1 MYRKVCTKA
10 AACAMGI
17 MMAGGISAAT
27 KEESIRNVVA
37 SSPYYR
43 YVTASALIIRTGAST
58 SYSRVGTYLRG
69 TKVACYGTSG
79 NWTKV
84 KYSGKTRYVCSD
96 YLSSTSPDSN
106 TSAYSRYVTAS
117 SLNVRSGASMSASV
131 VGSYKEGTKVT
142 CYGTSGSWTK
152 VKYNGETRYVST
164 QYLSTKAPSSE
175 SSSSDT
181 ATSAYTR
188 YVTASSLNVRSGA
201 SMSASVVGSYKE
213 GTKVTCYG
221 TSGSWTKVKYDGETR
236 YVSTQYLST
245 KAPSS
250 GSSSSSFTETSTT
263 TYTRYVTASSL
274 NVRSGAS
281 TSSSVVGTYREGTKV
296 TCYGTSGSWTK
307 VKYNGVTRYVS
318 TQYLSASAP
327 SSGSS
332 GSSSSSSNAA
342 TNSSSKGQWV
352 ANYALLFVGNPYVWG
367 GTSLTNGSDCSGFTQ
382 SVYKHFGYSI
392 PRTSASQR
400 SAGKAVSWSERQVGD
415 LICYSGHVAIYIG
428 NNKIVHSSNPKDGV
442 KITSPANYTT
452 VLAVRRIVD

>member
-117 SLNVRSGASMSASV
+117 SLNVRSGAS
-131 VGSYKEGTKVT
+131 
-142 CYGTSGSWTK
+142 
-152 VKYNGETRYVST
+152 
-164 QYLSTKAPSSE
+164 
-175 SSSSDT
+175 
-181 ATSAYTR
+181 
-188 YVTASSLNVRSGA
+188 
-201 SMSASVVGSYKE
+201 
-213 GTKVTCYG
+213 
-221 TSGSWTKVKYDGETR
+221 
-236 YVSTQYLST
+236 
-245 KAPSS
+245 
-250 GSSSSSFTETSTT
+250 
-263 TYTRYVTASSL
+263 
-274 NVRSGAS
+274 

-342 TNSSSKGQWV
+342 TNSSSKGQQV
-352 ANYALLFVGNPYVWG
+352 ANYALQFVGNPYVWG

>member
-164 QYLSTKAPSSE
+164 QYLSTKAPSS
-175 SSSSDT
+175 
-181 ATSAYTR
+181 
-188 YVTASSLNVRSGA
+188 
-201 SMSASVVGSYKE
+201 
-213 GTKVTCYG
+213 
-221 TSGSWTKVKYDGETR
+221 
-236 YVSTQYLST
+236 
-245 KAPSS
+245 

-342 TNSSSKGQWV
+342 TNSSSKGQQV
-352 ANYALLFVGNPYVWG
+352 ANYALQFVGNPYVWG

>member
-106 TSAYSRYVTAS
+106 TSAYS
-117 SLNVRSGASMSASV
+117 
-131 VGSYKEGTKVT
+131 
-142 CYGTSGSWTK
+142 
-152 VKYNGETRYVST
+152 
-164 QYLSTKAPSSE
+164 
-175 SSSSDT
+175 
-181 ATSAYTR
+181 R

-342 TNSSSKGQWV
+342 TNSSSKGQQV
-352 ANYALLFVGNPYVWG
+352 ANYALQFVGNPYVWG

>member
-1 MYRKVCTKA
+1 
-10 AACAMGI
+10 
-17 MMAGGISAAT
+17 
-27 KEESIRNVVA
+27 
-37 SSPYYR
+37 
-43 YVTASALIIRTGAST
+43 
-58 SYSRVGTYLRG
+58 
-69 TKVACYGTSG
+69 
-79 NWTKV
+79 
-84 KYSGKTRYVCSD
+84 
-96 YLSSTSPDSN
+96 
-106 TSAYSRYVTAS
+106 
-117 SLNVRSGASMSASV
+117 
-131 VGSYKEGTKVT
+131 
-142 CYGTSGSWTK
+142 
-152 VKYNGETRYVST
+152 
-164 QYLSTKAPSSE
+164 
-175 SSSSDT
+175 
-181 ATSAYTR
+181 
-188 YVTASSLNVRSGA
+188 
-201 SMSASVVGSYKE
+201 MSASVVGSYKE

-352 ANYALLFVGNPYVWG
+352 ANYALQFVGNPYVWG

>member
-1 MYRKVCTKA
+1 MSYFRWEEEETMYRKVCTKA

-58 SYSRVGTYLRG
+58 SYSRVGTYVRG

-79 NWTKV
+79 NCTKV

-96 YLSSTSPDSN
+96 YLSSTSPDSS
-106 TSAYSRYVTAS
+106 TSAYSRYVTES
-117 SLNVRSGASMSASV
+117 SLNVRSGAYMSASV

-164 QYLSTKAPSSE
+164 QYLSTKAPSS
-175 SSSSDT
+175 
-181 ATSAYTR
+181 
-188 YVTASSLNVRSGA
+188 
-201 SMSASVVGSYKE
+201 
-213 GTKVTCYG
+213 
-221 TSGSWTKVKYDGETR
+221 
-236 YVSTQYLST
+236 
-245 KAPSS
+245 
-250 GSSSSSFTETSTT
+250 GSSSSSSSSFIETSTT

-332 GSSSSSSNAA
+332 SSSSSSSNAA
-342 TNSSSKGQWV
+342 TNSSSKGQQV
-352 ANYALLFVGNPYVWG
+352 ANYALQFVGNPYVWG

-400 SAGKAVSWSERQVGD
+400 SAGKAVKWSERQVGD